1 MNKKFQTIISGNS
14 SALKGQIYVPSDKSI
29 SHRAL
34 ILGSLA
40 IGKTIISDLLESE
53 DVFKTANGLK
63 ALGVDIYK
71 KGNEWFVHGVGIG
84 GFREPADIIDCGNSG
99 TSVRLLMGLVST
111 CPIKATFT
119 GDESLRNRPM
129 DRVVEPLSEFGAY
142 FSTNYDCK
150 LPIHVIGSNEPI
162 PINHILKIPSAQVK
176 SAILLAGLNVKGTT
190 SITENEATRDHTEK
204 MLESFGANIK
214 VRRKGLRKIISV
226 SGFSKITTSTIKV
239 PGDISSAA
247 FPIASAC
254 MVPNSEIIIKNVGL
268 NPLRD
273 GFIDTLIEMGANI
286 KIKNKNLETGELVA
300 DIHVTYSPNLK
311 GIEVP
316 KERSPRMIDEY
327 PILSILAATA
337 KGPTIMNGIKELRF
351 KESDRISAVS
361 NGLKRSG
368 VSVSEKQDKLTI
380 FGKGNQKIKGGSVI
394 DASNDHRIAMSFAI
408 LGSITEKSVEIRGAS
423 SIKTS
428 FPNFIDLMNSLGL
441 DISILKS

>member
-40 IGKTIISDLLESE
+40 VGKTIISDLLESE

-71 KGNEWFVHGVGIG
+71 KGDEWFVHGVGIG
-84 GFREPADIIDCGNSG
+84 GFCEPDNVIDCGNSG

-214 VRRKGLRKIISV
+214 VRRKGLKKIISV
-226 SGFSKITTSTIKV
+226 SGFSKITTSAIKV

-254 MVPNSEIIIKNVGL
+254 MIPNSEIVIKNVGL

-300 DIHVTYSPNLK
+300 DIHVTYSPNLR

-337 KGPTIMNGIKELRF
+337 KGPTIMDGIKELRY

-361 NGLKRSG
+361 DGLKRSG
-368 VSVSEKQDKLTI
+368 VNVSEKQDKLTI